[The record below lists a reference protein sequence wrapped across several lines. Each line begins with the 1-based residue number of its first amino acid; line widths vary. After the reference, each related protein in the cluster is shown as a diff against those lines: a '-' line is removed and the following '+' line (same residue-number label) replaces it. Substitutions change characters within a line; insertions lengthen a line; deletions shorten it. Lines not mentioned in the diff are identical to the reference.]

1 MKTNE
6 GDTKCPPAILVNTR
20 TVTCCKMDNNSN
32 IRPKEVHR
40 MDQIKT
46 GAFLKELRKARNLTQ
61 EQLAEKFGVTQR
73 SVSRWENGKNLPD
86 ISLLIE
92 LADFYD
98 VDIREL
104 ISGERMSAEMDADL
118 KETLE
123 MVADYTEAD
132 KAKILNKVYICG
144 QGLMAVSIAS
154 MLVYFLSYVFDLV
167 LSPFL
172 LILASGILSINTI
185 MAGLQLKGRLTREKN
200 KKRIRITIAIW
211 VTIAVLLLFFI
222 TFVLPGILV
231 RYSGASVQ

>member
-1 MKTNE
+1 
-6 GDTKCPPAILVNTR
+6 
-20 TVTCCKMDNNSN
+20 
-32 IRPKEVHR
+32 

-132 KAKILNKVYICG
+132 KAKILHKVYICG

>member
-1 MKTNE
+1 
-6 GDTKCPPAILVNTR
+6 
-20 TVTCCKMDNNSN
+20 
-32 IRPKEVHR
+32 